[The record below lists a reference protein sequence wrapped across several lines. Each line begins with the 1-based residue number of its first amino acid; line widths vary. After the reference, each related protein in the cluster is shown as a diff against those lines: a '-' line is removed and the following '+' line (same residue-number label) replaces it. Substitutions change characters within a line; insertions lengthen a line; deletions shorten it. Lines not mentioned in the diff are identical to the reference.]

1 MAIYI
6 LYTRLAGQNMPTENP
21 NWELLAKQ
29 YDLKIIRNTST
40 IATIETSP
48 ETIAS
53 LQNDHPEIQVTV
65 EKKYHTASP

>member
-6 LYTRLAGQNMPTENP
+6 LYTKLVGQTVPVENP

-29 YDLKIIRNTST
+29 YDFRILKNTST
-40 IATIETSP
+40 IVTTEATP

-53 LQNDHPEIQVTV
+53 LQKDHPEIQVTL